1 MESLHPRDVELRLD
15 RMHPVA
21 ARLELARA
29 PCAVITVG
37 GTNGKGST
45 VAFLEH
51 CLHAAGYRVGA
62 YTSPHL
68 LRYNERVRVAT
79 RDATDAELIASFE
92 AVEAARQTVP
102 LTYFEFGTLAAMQH
116 FRARR
121 TEIAVLEVGL
131 GGRLDAVN
139 LWDADVS
146 IVTSIGIDHTEWLG
160 ATRDSIGREKAGIFR
175 QDRPAIVGDPDPPA
189 SLVAHAREI
198 GARALRYGAD
208 FQAERQAAQWNFRAA
223 GVTRSGLAVPA
234 MRGSY
239 QLRNAACA
247 LMALECL
254 RDRFPVTQSQ
264 VRQGLATAVLPGRF
278 QTLPGLPLRVL
289 DVAHNAEAVAV
300 LADNLRAQP
309 VARRTLAV
317 CGMLQDKPVE
327 EVARL
332 LAPLVHEWF
341 VAGLAGARGMT
352 AETLAERLRAA
363 GVQAPLR
370 LHGTVADAW
379 RAAVVCAQPDDR
391 VLGFGSFHTVGDIL
405 AAVQRD
411 AGEDRDG
418 K

>member
-21 ARLELARA
+21 ERLDLKRA
-29 PCAVITVG
+29 PCALITVG

-68 LRYNERVRVAT
+68 LRYNERVRAAT

-92 AVEAARQTVP
+92 AVESARQTVP

-116 FRARR
+116 FRARK
-121 TEIAVLEVGL
+121 TDIAVLEVGL

-146 IVTSIGIDHTEWLG
+146 VVTSIGIDHTEWLG
-160 ATRDSIGREKAGIFR
+160 TTRESIGREKAGIFR
-175 QDRPAIVGDPDPPA
+175 PDRPAVIGDPDPPA
-189 SLVAHAREI
+189 SLVAHAHGI
-198 GARALRYGAD
+198 GARVLRYGAD

-234 MRGSY
+234 MRGAY

-264 VRQGLATAVLPGRF
+264 VRRGLATAVLPGRF
-278 QTLPGLPLRVL
+278 QTLPGLPVRVL
-289 DVAHNAEAVAV
+289 DVAHNAEAAAV
-300 LADNLRAQP
+300 LADNLRVQP
-309 VARRTLAV
+309 VAGRTFAV
-317 CGMLQDKPVE
+317 CAMLQDKPVE

-341 VAGLAGARGMT
+341 VAGLTGARGMT
-352 AETLAERLRAA
+352 GETLAERLRAA
-363 GVQAPLR
+363 GVNVPVR
-370 LHGTVADAW
+370 LHDNVAAAW
-379 RAAVVCAQPDDR
+379 RAAVASAQPDDR

-405 AAVQRD
+405 ATLQRE
-411 AGEDRDG
+411 AGDDRDG